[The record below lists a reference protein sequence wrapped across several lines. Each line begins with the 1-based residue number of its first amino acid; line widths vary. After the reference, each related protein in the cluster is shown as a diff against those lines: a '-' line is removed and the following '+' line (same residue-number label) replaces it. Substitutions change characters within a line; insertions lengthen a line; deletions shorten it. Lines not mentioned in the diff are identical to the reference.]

1 MNVKFIRIFL
11 QAAQIRGS
19 LRFGAEGYLDLASRK
34 QLLLYFF
41 FSLRFLQ
48 AARQKLIVP
57 AAGHFAWCLALNET
71 PVNLLKVKLRLNA
84 LCNNVGTCMKLKS
97 LRKEFRGITGP

>member
-1 MNVKFIRIFL
+1 MNVKFIRVFL

-34 QLLLYFF
+34 LLYFF

-48 AARQKLIVP
+48 AA
-57 AAGHFAWCLALNET
+57 G
-71 PVNLLKVKLRLNA
+71 
-84 LCNNVGTCMKLKS
+84 
-97 LRKEFRGITGP
+97 

>member
-1 MNVKFIRIFL
+1 MNVKFIHVFL

-34 QLLLYFF
+34 LSYFF

-48 AARQKLIVP
+48 AAGKIVY
-57 AAGHFAWCLALNET
+57 AAGNFAWCLALIET
-71 PVNLLKVKLRLNA
+71 PVNLLKVKLRLDA
-84 LCNNVGTCMKLKS
+84 LCNTVGTSMKLKS
-97 LRKEFRGITGP
+97 LCKEFRGITSP

>member
-1 MNVKFIRIFL
+1 MNVKFIHIFL

-48 AARQKLIVP
+48 AARQNCPCSWSLCLVP
-57 AAGHFAWCLALNET
+57 S
-71 PVNLLKVKLRLNA
+71 P
-84 LCNNVGTCMKLKS
+84 
-97 LRKEFRGITGP
+97 